1 MKKAN
6 HLFLSV
12 LMVFLALA
20 GCGKKAD
27 TSKPVD
33 QIKTEV
39 QNMSLTDLEAN
50 AKAYAKEIASQKSE
64 VEKISEQIKAFSVK
78 DLLSEKADSIKAQM
92 EQIGNQ
98 VSALTERY
106 QVYADKFLEK
116 GGDIAKI
123 QISQA

>member
-6 HLFLSV
+6 YFFLSAV
-12 LMVFLALA
+12 LVSLVFA

-27 TSKPVD
+27 TNKPVE

-50 AKAYAKEIASQKSE
+50 AKAYAKEIASKKSE
-64 VEKISEQIKAFSVK
+64 VEEISEQIKAFSVK
-78 DLLSEKADSIKAQM
+78 DLLSEKAESIKSQM
-92 EQIGNQ
+92 DQIGNQ

-106 QVYADKFLEK
+106 QLYADKFREK